1 MSFDPNPEF
10 APRKKIV
17 SKKLN
22 PNFLPE
28 PWVLGL
34 NDVFIKAGIRFSS
47 EVFANGFSRRDNHTE
62 GDNSDECGWVAHT
75 RLNQDGKGFANP
87 NGDGPFYN
95 SYYFMTSEDLYAFQK
110 QVMLV
115 CARAF
120 RCAEL
125 LAQSRHYCST
135 SPVFKQGTT
144 FDSQHPARRF
154 WEKRLST
161 GVRR

>member
-1 MSFDPNPEF
+1 MCAHTHIPTHAF
-10 APRKKIV
+10 AHGRRQIDA
-17 SKKLN
+17 LR
-22 PNFLPE
+22 E

-125 LAQSRHYCST
+125 FAQS
-135 SPVFKQGTT
+135 
-144 FDSQHPARRF
+144 
-154 WEKRLST
+154 
-161 GVRR
+161 